1 MLQSR
6 NGEGALMSVPAR
18 LGRYEILGPLGTGG
32 MGEVYRARDTRL
44 GREIALKLLPADL
57 ARDPQ
62 RLARIEREARIVAA
76 LNHPNIVTLHSVE
89 DEDGVR
95 FLTMEL
101 VEGRSLAA
109 ELATG
114 PLPMADVLA
123 TGAAIADALAAAHER
138 GIVHRDLKPANVM
151 RMGDGRVKVL
161 DFGIARVASAQE
173 ASLTATGEA
182 IGTVPYMSPEQL
194 RGEAIDARADL
205 FALGVLIHE
214 LATGRHPFERPASAE
229 IISAIL
235 RDPPE
240 PIARLRPDTPASLV
254 QAVARCLEKDPD
266 ARVQTAREVASALR
280 STTSARAG
288 SEATVAVLPFAN
300 HSADA
305 EDEYFSDGL
314 ADELLS
320 MLGKI
325 RGVRVAGR
333 TSSFHWKGK
342 DVSAGDIGRAL
353 GVRSLLEG
361 SVRKAGNRVRISVRL
376 VRADDGFQMW
386 SGTYD
391 RTLDDI
397 FAVQDDIAGSV
408 VRELR
413 APLLGED
420 VGTDRVEA
428 EISAAALGRGED
440 PEAHRLYLLARHLLD
455 RDQPGD
461 LERAITHL
469 KTALE
474 RDPAFALGWSLL
486 GAAHTREADKA
497 TVPAEEGYANARKA
511 VDRALALAP
520 DLAEA
525 HAHKGWI
532 QRTHDWD
539 WAGAQASFDRALA
552 LEPNNAIVTRRAAVL
567 ASSLGRTEEAIEMTR
582 RALEQDPL
590 NAHTWSNLGFFLTEA
605 GRFAE
610 GEAACRR
617 SLELAPAKAGV
628 HGQLALALHE
638 QGRADEARAEASR
651 ETDTSNRLWVEA
663 ILADKAGDTA
673 ASEAARAALLAS
685 GEPVCVSMAEI
696 HARRGD
702 IDEAFEWIARAIDA
716 REVAV
721 SEMRTFIG
729 FRPLHGDPRWPAQL
743 RRIGLP

>member
-1 MLQSR
+1 MP
-6 NGEGALMSVPAR
+6 VPAR
-18 LGRYEILGPLGTGG
+18 LGRYEILAPLGTGG

-44 GREIALKLLPADL
+44 GRDIAIKLLPADL
-57 ARDPQ
+57 ARDPE

-109 ELATG
+109 ELAAG
-114 PLPMADVLA
+114 PLPMDVVVA

-151 RMGDGRVKVL
+151 RTRDGRVKVL
-161 DFGIARVASAQE
+161 DFGIARSASAPGG
-173 ASLTATGEA
+173 ATTVTGEA
-182 IGTVPYMSPEQL
+182 IGTVPYMAPEQL
-194 RGEAIDARADL
+194 RGGAIDARADL
-205 FALGVLIHE
+205 FALGVLLHE
-214 LATGRHPFERPASAE
+214 LATGRHPFAGAASAE
-229 IISAIL
+229 IITAIL
-235 RDPPE
+235 RDAPE
-240 PIARLRPDTPASLV
+240 PITRLRPDAPPALV
-254 QAVARCLEKDPD
+254 RIVARCLEKDPG
-266 ARVQTAREVASALR
+266 ARVQAAHEVAAALR
-280 STTSARAG
+280 TPGTARAG
-288 SEATVAVLPFAN
+288 SEATIAVLAFAN

-305 EDEYFSDGL
+305 GDEYFSDGL

-342 DVSAGDIGRAL
+342 DAPAQDIGRAL
-353 GVRSLLEG
+353 GVGSLLEG

-397 FAVQDDIAGSV
+397 FAVQDDIAQSV

-413 APLLGED
+413 AALLGED
-420 VGTDRVEA
+420 AGTDRVEA
-428 EISAAALGRGED
+428 EVSAAARGRGAD
-440 PEAHRLYLLARHLLD
+440 AEAHRLYLLARHLLD

-461 LERAITHL
+461 VERAITHL
-469 KTALE
+469 RDALD
-474 RDPAFALGWSLL
+474 RDPAFALAWSLL

-497 TVPAEEGYANARKA
+497 MVPAEEGYAKARAA

-539 WAGAQASFDRALA
+539 WTGAEASFDRALA
-552 LEPNNAIVTRRAAVL
+552 LEPNNAIVLRRAGAL
-567 ASSLGRTEEAIEMTR
+567 ASSLGRSEQAIALTG
-582 RALEQDPL
+582 RALARDPL
-590 NAHTWSNLGFFLTEA
+590 NAHAWSNLGLFRNDEGQFSEA
-605 GRFAE
+605 
-610 GEAACRR
+610 EAAFRR
-617 SLELAPAKAGV
+617 SLELAPGKAGV
-628 HGQLALALHE
+628 HAQLALALHE
-638 QGRADEARAEASR
+638 SGRTDEARFEAAR
-651 ETDTSNRLWVEA
+651 ETDPSTRLWIEA
-663 ILADKAGDTA
+663 ILADATGDTA
-673 ASEAARAALLAS
+673 AGEAACAALLAS
-685 GEPVCVSMAEI
+685 EDPACLALAELCS
-696 HARRGD
+696 RRGD
-702 IDEAFEWIARAIDA
+702 IDDAFAWLARAVDA
-716 REVAV
+716 REPAV
-721 SEMRTFIG
+721 SEMRSLIG
-729 FRPLHGDPRWPAQL
+729 FRPLHDDPRWPALL
-743 RRIGLP
+743 RRIGLPESIRTGTLPLG

>member
-1 MLQSR
+1 MP
-6 NGEGALMSVPAR
+6 VPAR
-18 LGRYEILGPLGTGG
+18 LGRYEILAPLGTGG

-44 GREIALKLLPADL
+44 GRDIAIKLLPADL
-57 ARDPQ
+57 ARDPE

-109 ELATG
+109 ELAAG
-114 PLPMADVLA
+114 PLPMDVVVA

-151 RMGDGRVKVL
+151 RTPDGRVKVL
-161 DFGIARVASAQE
+161 DFGIARNASAPGG
-173 ASLTATGEA
+173 ATTVTGEA
-182 IGTVPYMSPEQL
+182 VGTVPYMAPEQL
-194 RGEAIDARADL
+194 RGGAIDARADL
-205 FALGVLIHE
+205 FALGVLLHE
-214 LATGRHPFERPASAE
+214 LATGRRPFAGTASAE
-229 IISAIL
+229 IMTAIL
-235 RDPPE
+235 RDAPE
-240 PIARLRPDTPASLV
+240 PITRLRPDAPPAL
-254 QAVARCLEKDPD
+254 ARIVARCLEKDPA
-266 ARVQTAREVASALR
+266 ARVQTAQEVAGALR
-280 STTSARAG
+280 TSGTARAG
-288 SEATVAVLPFAN
+288 HEATIAVLAFAN
-300 HSADA
+300 HSAGA

-342 DVSAGDIGRAL
+342 DASAQDIGRAL
-353 GVRSLLEG
+353 GVGSLLEG

-397 FAVQDDIAGSV
+397 FAVQDDIAQSV

-413 APLLGED
+413 ATLLGD
-420 VGTDRVEA
+420 DAGTDRVEA
-428 EISAAALGRGED
+428 EVSAAALGRGAD
-440 PEAHRLYLLARHLLD
+440 AEAHRLYLLARHLLD

-461 LERAITHL
+461 VERAIAHL
-469 KTALE
+469 RDALD
-474 RDPAFALGWSLL
+474 RDPDFALAWSLL

-497 TVPAEEGYANARKA
+497 MVPAGEGYAKARAA

-539 WAGAQASFDRALA
+539 WTGAEASFDRALV
-552 LEPNNAIVTRRAAVL
+552 LEPNNAIVLRRAGAL
-567 ASSLGRTEEAIEMTR
+567 ASSLGRNDQAIDLTR
-582 RALEQDPL
+582 RALAQDPL
-590 NAHTWSNLGFFLTEA
+590 NAHAWSNLGLFWNDAGQFSEA
-605 GRFAE
+605 Q
-610 GEAACRR
+610 AAFRR
-617 SLELAPAKAGV
+617 SLELAPGKADV
-628 HGQLALALHE
+628 HGHLALALFE
-638 QGRADEARAEASR
+638 SGRTDDARFEAGR
-651 ETDTSNRLWVEA
+651 ETATSTRLWIEA
-663 ILADKAGDTA
+663 IMADAAGDTA
-673 ASEAARAALLAS
+673 AREAACAAILAS
-685 GEPVCVSMAEI
+685 GEPAYVPLAEI
-696 HARRGD
+696 CSRRGD
-702 IDEAFEWIARAIDA
+702 IDEAFALLARAVDT
-716 REVAV
+716 REPVV
-721 SEMRTFIG
+721 SEMRGYVG
-729 FRPLHGDPRWPAQL
+729 FRPLHDDPRWPALL

>member
-1 MLQSR
+1 MP
-6 NGEGALMSVPAR
+6 VPAR
-18 LGRYEILGPLGTGG
+18 LGRYEILAPLGTGG

-44 GREIALKLLPADL
+44 GRDIAIKLLPADL
-57 ARDPQ
+57 ARDPE

-109 ELATG
+109 ELAAG
-114 PLPMADVLA
+114 PLPMDVVVA

-151 RMGDGRVKVL
+151 RTPDGRVKVL
-161 DFGIARVASAQE
+161 DFGIARNASAPGG
-173 ASLTATGEA
+173 ATTVTGEA
-182 IGTVPYMSPEQL
+182 VGTVPYMAPEQL
-194 RGEAIDARADL
+194 RGEAVDARADL
-205 FALGVLIHE
+205 FALGVLLHE
-214 LATGRHPFERPASAE
+214 LATGRRPFAGAASAE
-229 IISAIL
+229 IMTAIL

-240 PIARLRPDTPASLV
+240 PITRLRPDAPPAL
-254 QAVARCLEKDPD
+254 ARIVARCLEKDPA
-266 ARVQTAREVASALR
+266 ARVQTAQEVAGALR
-280 STTSARAG
+280 TPGTARAG
-288 SEATVAVLPFAN
+288 HEATIAVLAFAN
-300 HSADA
+300 HSAGA

-342 DVSAGDIGRAL
+342 DASAQDIGRSL
-353 GVRSLLEG
+353 GVGSLLEG

-397 FAVQDDIAGSV
+397 FAVQDDIAQSV

-413 APLLGED
+413 AALLGED
-420 VGTDRVEA
+420 AGTDRVEA
-428 EISAAALGRGED
+428 EVSAAARGRGAD
-440 PEAHRLYLLARHLLD
+440 AEAHRLYLLARHLLD

-461 LERAITHL
+461 VERAITHL
-469 KTALE
+469 RDALD
-474 RDPAFALGWSLL
+474 RDPAFALAWSLL

-497 TVPAEEGYANARKA
+497 MVPAEEGYAKARAA

-539 WAGAQASFDRALA
+539 WTGAEASFDRALA
-552 LEPNNAIVTRRAAVL
+552 LEPNNAIVLRRAGAL
-567 ASSLGRTEEAIEMTR
+567 ASSLGRNDQAIDLTR
-582 RALEQDPL
+582 RALAQDPL
-590 NAHTWSNLGFFLTEA
+590 NAHAWSNLGLFWNDAGQFSEA
-605 GRFAE
+605 
-610 GEAACRR
+610 EAAFRR
-617 SLELAPAKAGV
+617 SLELAPGKADV
-628 HGQLALALHE
+628 HGHLALALFE
-638 QGRADEARAEASR
+638 SGRTDEARFEAGR
-651 ETDTSNRLWVEA
+651 ETATSTRLWIEA
-663 ILADKAGDTA
+663 IMADAAGDTA
-673 ASEAARAALLAS
+673 AREAACAAILAC
-685 GEPVCVSMAEI
+685 GEPAFVPLAEI
-696 HARRGD
+696 CSRRGD
-702 IDEAFEWIARAIDA
+702 IDEAFALLARAVDT
-716 REVAV
+716 REPVV
-721 SEMRTFIG
+721 SEMRGYVG
-729 FRPLHGDPRWPAQL
+729 FRPLHDDPRWPALL